1 MTQQP
6 PPPPPVSGTPPAG
19 FGPPPPSYGP
29 PPPGPFPAAPPYGAA
44 PPPPAYAP
52 GPPQPAYGPPEFVAV
67 DRNNAVVVDADGVT
81 LDLSGVQADFP
92 WPEIRSVHY
101 RASPNGKALMFGVV
115 HLDGHF
121 YESVVQARPRA
132 RLGEWF
138 ARLGWVLSH
147 YRPAG

>member
-1 MTQQP
+1 
-6 PPPPPVSGTPPAG
+6 
-19 FGPPPPSYGP
+19 PSYG
-29 PPPGPFPAAPPYGAA
+29 
-44 PPPPAYAP
+44 PPPAYAP